1 MDANRTLAQIREE
14 GRTVLTEIESKE
26 LIAEAG
32 LPVVATMPAATKEE
46 AVRLSGAIGFPVVM
60 KILSPD
66 IVHKSDSGGVRL
78 NLENSGKV
86 EEAFD
91 EIMGNLR
98 RHHPDARIHGVSV
111 QKMALPGQ
119 EVIIGMSKDLQFG
132 PLFMFGLGGVMVE
145 LFKDVSFRI
154 APVSPRDA
162 REMVREI
169 RAFPLLTGFRGA
181 PGVDIPFLEGLLVQ
195 VSNLVESNP
204 QIKELDLNPVMA
216 YKDSALI
223 VDARVILEGCS

>member
-1 MDANRTLAQIREE
+1 
-14 GRTVLTEIESKE
+14 
-26 LIAEAG
+26 
-32 LPVVATMPAATKEE
+32 
-46 AVRLSGAIGFPVVM
+46 
-60 KILSPD
+60 
-66 IVHKSDSGGVRL
+66 
-78 NLENSGKV
+78 
-86 EEAFD
+86 
-91 EIMGNLR
+91 
-98 RHHPDARIHGVSV
+98 
-111 QKMALPGQ
+111 MALPGQ
-119 EVIIGMSKDLQFG
+119 EVIIGMSKDPQFG